1 MKYKIEFSEQAESDA
16 DKLFYSDKKL
26 LSRIINKIESLTDEP
41 RAGKPL
47 VGNHKGEYSL
57 RVGTYRIVYR
67 LAISE
72 HKIFILSM
80 KHRKNVYL

>member
-1 MKYKIEFSEQAESDA
+1 MKYQIEFSAEAASDI
-16 DKLFYSDKKL
+16 DKLFYADKKL
-26 LSRIINKIESLTDEP
+26 LARIVNKIESLSDEP

-57 RVGTYRIVYR
+57 RISTYRIVYR
-67 LAISE
+67 LATAE
-72 HKIFILSM
+72 HKSFILTI